1 MFSSYLLLDLEW
13 SKVLLPGG
21 NIKMD
26 VHTIRKPSLSS
37 PSLAFLQGWKSSG
50 LGNVSDRGSKSEFKS
65 LLLILMRSS
74 ILGNLFLL
82 PGPLLSFLRTKG
94 L

>member
-1 MFSSYLLLDLEW
+1 MDVFLLLLDSEW

-26 VHTIRKPSLSS
+26 AHTIRKPSLSS

-50 LGNVSDRGSKSEFKS
+50 LGNVSDRAVS
-65 LLLILMRSS
+65 LNS
-74 ILGNLFLL
+74 N
-82 PGPLLSFLRTKG
+82 PSFCL
-94 L
+94 